1 MGIYSDCSKYF
12 TSPSPILLEDKT
24 ISNNIKKVLEDASLY
39 EMDRGDK
46 KKRLAFIQ
54 SSTNLFN
61 VFACKY
67 VLQHEVFTNNRQQI
81 INFLAHRCPIYLC
94 EDFHCE
100 LLGENPAPSCGK
112 RGLHY
117 NCICPPQ
124 KRLPSGLLKFIRCV
138 WLILKFGCIL

>member
-1 MGIYSDCSKYF
+1 MHQVKEGVMGIYSDCSKYF

-46 KKRLAFIQ
+46 KKRLAFLE

-67 VLQHEVFTNNRQQI
+67 VLQHEVFTSNRLLIFSLTGVLYIYVRTSIVSCLERILLQHVE
-81 INFLAHRCPIYLC
+81 NGASTTTASAHHRRG
-94 EDFHCE
+94 FHQDC
-100 LLGENPAPSCGK
+100 
-112 RGLHY
+112 
-117 NCICPPQ
+117 
-124 KRLPSGLLKFIRCV
+124 
-138 WLILKFGCIL
+138 